1 MEIET
6 CSCGGTSFLETG
18 FGLNVCLTCGLGKR
32 GSFNAEGSFWS
43 QGARLLNTQSYT
55 RRKRF
60 KKYLSRAC
68 RQQSA
73 GTVPDATWIYLLAR
87 GPYKTPLDVVRVL
100 KKAGKKLRRK
110 CYDSLPFLVHSLCN
124 CDVPTLT
131 SHEYEV
137 ALKHFDVIDSAYSG
151 LPFVSYLYAL
161 EYILHKI
168 GRPDLCPYLSRIKC
182 RKRRFKYNV
191 KLNKIFGSQCT
202 LPPVVSYM

>member
-1 MEIET
+1 MVPPQR
-6 CSCGGTSFLETG
+6 CSCGSDRFFYIGGGYAS
-18 FGLNVCLTCGLGKR
+18 CICCGLTTFY
-32 GSFNAEGSFWS
+32 SFEENETHWTPNE
-43 QGARLLNTQSYT
+43 RLVPRSNYT
-55 RRKRF
+55 RKKRF

-110 CYDSLPFLVHSLCN
+110 CYDSLPFLVHSLCD
-124 CDVPTLT
+124 CEVPTLT

-137 ALKHFDVIDSAYSG
+137 ALKYFDVIDSAYSG

-161 EYILHKI
+161 EYILHKV
-168 GRPDLCPYLSRIKC
+168 GRADICPFLSRIQCK
-182 RKRRFKYNV
+182 KRRAQYNDI
-191 KLNKIFGSQCT
+191 LDEIFGTPCRIGF
-202 LPPVVSYM
+202 